1 MAFSDYDI
9 SPQPTFTQHSEG
21 PLTNASVSAQMFTTK
36 EKLNARGQTAEV
48 PQRHGY
54 TANYQSGVL
63 MNATHG
69 KEKKPNTKGH
79 KYCASP
85 PRENPEQ
92 ARPQNQK
99 NKKIRRGLG
108 ARDRVLLLIGN
119 MSSGLGQTAF

>member
-1 MAFSDYDI
+1 
-9 SPQPTFTQHSEG
+9 
-21 PLTNASVSAQMFTTK
+21 MFTTK

-99 NKKIRRGLG
+99 KKKNSEGSG
-108 ARDRVLLLIGN
+108 GEGQGVTADRQYVLRIGTN
-119 MSSGLGQTAF
+119 SILNVLNATRSDI